1 MDYIEYFKNKPGF
14 YRYFLGLKNK
24 YESQGNFN
32 GVVKLESITEE
43 ESASFSLFFG
53 ENFKVLESVSIPLK
67 KFMNVISKSKFE
79 NFSLYDLVI
88 NYLDIKEIKTKK
100 ERVLEKEDEYRGFLE
115 DTLNMMDN
123 QEIIS
128 YLLKSILEKTA
139 TGKLLKTRYTK
150 NKNQLRDTLLK
161 IDKLLNN
168 IPEFPTSMPI
178 YASLTGNPHFLDFG
192 SSTSSLFLRCLSGIL
207 NISRIETIDD
217 KWNLL
222 EKINVYSDAISN
234 YCIVH
239 NLFGHSELEIFFR
252 RFGPLNI
259 NLNNIANLKKLYGL
273 NDKIFIFE
281 NPSILN
287 YFKDEPISIII
298 TSGMPNLAFYRLM
311 EKIDSKT
318 KLYYNGDFDPEG
330 LLIAS
335 KLKKLYPNLELF
347 CYSSVDYN
355 NTQANEVLE
364 KSRINKLKSIDT
376 LELREIKKAI
386 HDTKMAGYQEKN
398 LKRIEEYIK
407 NEKNSRPVRQAIFK
421 K

>member
-1 MDYIEYFKNKPGF
+1 
-14 YRYFLGLKNK
+14 
-24 YESQGNFN
+24 
-32 GVVKLESITEE
+32 
-43 ESASFSLFFG
+43 
-53 ENFKVLESVSIPLK
+53 
-67 KFMNVISKSKFE
+67 
-79 NFSLYDLVI
+79 
-88 NYLDIKEIKTKK
+88 
-100 ERVLEKEDEYRGFLE
+100 
-115 DTLNMMDN
+115 
-123 QEIIS
+123 
-128 YLLKSILEKTA
+128 
-139 TGKLLKTRYTK
+139 
-150 NKNQLRDTLLK
+150 
-161 IDKLLNN
+161 
-168 IPEFPTSMPI
+168 MPI
-178 YASLTGNPHFLDFG
+178 YASITGNPHFLDFG
-192 SSTSSLFLRCLSGIL
+192 SNTSSLFLRCLSGML
-207 NISRIETIDD
+207 NISYIDTIDD

-222 EKINVYSDAISN
+222 EHINVYNDAISN

-239 NLFGHSELEIFFR
+239 NLFGNSELEIFFR

-259 NLNNIANLKKLYGL
+259 NLNNITNLKKLYGL

-330 LLIAS
+330 LIIAS

-347 CYSSVDYN
+347 CYNLADYN

-407 NEKNSRPVRQAIFK
+407 MK
-421 K
+421 